1 MGRDSGQHVAC
12 IAERSTKK
20 LMIAAGLAAR
30 GKGPMPPALWRWH
43 ITGNPSW
50 SEFDSADFR
59 ELIQAITLRNVYDTV
74 KAFTSGRPGPEQL
87 KAYAELVGMG
97 VAGKDVK

>member
-1 MGRDSGQHVAC
+1 MGGNPNEPVAC
-12 IAERSTKK
+12 GAERRAKK

-50 SEFDSADFR
+50 SEFDDADFR
-59 ELIQAITLRNVYDTV
+59 ELAGAITLKGIYDTV
-74 KAFTSGRPGPEQL
+74 KAFSSGRPSAEQL
-87 KAYAELVGMG
+87 KDYSRLVGLG
-97 VAGKDVK
+97 VVGKDVK